1 MFDILKWND
10 TGCACKK
17 MRCSI
22 FYDRYEILGYNTVTE
37 KSVIF
42 FKIMRPIEIELCI
55 NFFLQNSQKS
65 CKEKML

>member
-1 MFDILKWND
+1 MDVLAQEWN
-10 TGCACKK
+10 AV
-17 MRCSI
+17 
-22 FYDRYEILGYNTVTE
+22 FLYDRYEILGYNTVTE